1 MTDTTNNKPTRQAHL
16 AWVSADDIQVNPVA
30 QREFK
35 LTWAEW
41 ILDNFDIDKFQVP
54 HINQRADGSLYCME
68 GQHSVWAYRGFFGE
82 GQQIQVWLY
91 KELSEQQEAE
101 FFLTFNNKKPV
112 DAMAKFK
119 AAVTAGRT
127 EACDINRIVRSNGC
141 TIGSNQSDNSISA
154 IGALISIYQKHGAK
168 VLARTIRTIRDGFT
182 DGGFERPVLLGVA
195 SVFARYA
202 DDVDDE
208 RLAQK
213 LAGVKNGWKG
223 LIQRMNVLR
232 AQYGVTQPEAAAAA
246 VVEFYNAGRGGV
258 KLMTWWAA

>member
-1 MTDTTNNKPTRQAHL
+1 MSEPTNNKPARQAHL
-16 AWVSADDIQVNPVA
+16 AWVNADDLQVNPVA

-35 LTWAEW
+35 PTWGQW

-54 HINQRADGSLYCME
+54 HVNQRNDGSLYVME
-68 GQHSVWAYRGFFGE
+68 GQHSCWAYRHFFGE

-91 KELSEQQEAE
+91 KGLTEQQEAE
-101 FFLTFNNKKPV
+101 FFLTFNNKKQV

-127 EACDINRIVRSNGC
+127 DACDINRIVRANGC
-141 TIGSNQSDNSISA
+141 TIGVSKNENSISA
-154 IGALISIYQKHGAK
+154 IGALITIYQKHGAK
-168 VLARTIRTIRDGFT
+168 VLARTIRTIRDAFT
-182 DGGFERPVLLGVA
+182 EGGFERPVLLGVA
-195 SVFARYA
+195 AVFARYA

-208 RLAQK
+208 RLVQK

-223 LIQRMNVLR
+223 LIQRMNVLK

-246 VVEFYNAGRGGV
+246 VVEFYNSGRGGV